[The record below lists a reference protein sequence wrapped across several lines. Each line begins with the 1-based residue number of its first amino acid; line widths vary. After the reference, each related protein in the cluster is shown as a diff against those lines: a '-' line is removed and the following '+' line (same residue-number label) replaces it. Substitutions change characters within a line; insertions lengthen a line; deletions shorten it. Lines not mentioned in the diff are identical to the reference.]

1 MKTRKPSVALLLLL
15 LAVYGANAQC
25 SNQLNTISYDSSVN
39 GSGNATYTFSVPQ
52 FNPALGT
59 LTQVDLDTKVTL
71 IYSFQLENDA
81 NANINNYRS
90 RISRDDE
97 VSSAAL
103 QTPLTNSYQ
112 KTYGYYSL
120 SASDGIPYSGT
131 DYTAQG
137 PLYVMNQV
145 STNNTVFNTADFMG
159 NGLVNFDYNTAT
171 YSTVL
176 GNTQYSYHGTAQDV
190 VNFKITYTYC
200 PSMVLASDITF
211 FTVNKVNNGV
221 IDINWITQNEK
232 PTRNY
237 ELQKSTDGRNYR
249 SVAEFATK
257 TGTSQTGSYSYSYQ
271 IQSADNNKTLLFRLK
286 QVDNGTAR
294 YSAVHAVKVTASAI
308 NQPVLYPNP
317 VKGTA
322 SLLLSSTKRSN
333 WEIEVYSLNGQ
344 LVKRYAFNNALVAKL
359 NTGNELQ
366 RGVYM
371 MNCINKIS
379 KERYIQ
385 RMIVE

>member
-1 MKTRKPSVALLLLL
+1 MKALKPSLALLLLL

-25 SNQLNTISYDSSVN
+25 SNQLNTITYDTAVN
-39 GSGNATYTFSVPQ
+39 GTGNATYTFSFPK

-59 LTQVDLDTKVTL
+59 LTQVDFNSKVTL
-71 IYSFQLENDA
+71 IYSFQLENDD
-81 NANINNYRS
+81 NITINNYRS

-97 VSSAAL
+97 VSSTAL

-112 KTYGYYSL
+112 KTYGNYSL
-120 SASDGIPYSGT
+120 SQSDGIPYSGT

-137 PLYVMNQV
+137 PLYVMNQN

-159 NGLVNFDYNTAT
+159 TGQVDFDYNTTT

-176 GNTQYSYHGTAQDV
+176 GNTKYSYHGTAQDL
-190 VNFKITYTYC
+190 VNLKITYTYC
-200 PSMVLASDITF
+200 PTMVLASDITF
-211 FTVNKVNNGV
+211 FTVNKVNNGI

-232 PTRNY
+232 PNRNY
-237 ELQKSTDGRNYR
+237 ELQKSTDGRSYR
-249 SVAEFATK
+249 SVAEFVAK
-257 TGTSQTGSYSYSYQ
+257 TGTTQTGSYSYSYQ
-271 IQSADNNKTLLFRLK
+271 IQSADNSKTLLFRLK
-286 QVDNGTAR
+286 QVDDGTAR
-294 YSAVHAVKVTASAI
+294 YSAVHAVKLTAPAN

-322 SLLLSSTKRSN
+322 SLLLSNTKRSN

-344 LVKRYAFNNALVAKL
+344 LVKRYTFNNALVAKL
-359 NTGNELQ
+359 NTGNEL
-366 RGVYM
+366 RKGVYM
-371 MNCINKIS
+371 MNCINKTS

-385 RMIVE
+385 RMCVE

>member
-1 MKTRKPSVALLLLL
+1 MKILKPSFALLLLL
-15 LAVYGANAQC
+15 LAVYGADAQC
-25 SNQLNTISYDSSVN
+25 SNQLNTISYDTVVN
-39 GSGNATYTFSVPQ
+39 GSGNATYTFSFPQ

-59 LTQVDLDTKVTL
+59 LTQVDFNSKVTL
-71 IYSFQLENDA
+71 IYSFQLENDD
-81 NANINNYRS
+81 NITVNNYRS
-90 RISRDDE
+90 KISRDDE
-97 VSSAAL
+97 VSGTAL
-103 QTPLTNSYQ
+103 QSPLTNSYQ
-112 KTYGYYSL
+112 KTYGNYSL

-159 NGLVNFDYNTAT
+159 NGLVGFDYNTAT

-176 GNTQYSYHGTAQDV
+176 GNTKYSYHGTAQDV
-190 VNFKITYTYC
+190 VNFKITYTFC
-200 PSMVLASDITF
+200 PSLVLASDITS
-211 FTVNKVNNGV
+211 FTVNKINNGV
-221 IDINWITQNEK
+221 ININWITQNEK
-232 PTRNY
+232 PTCNY

-249 SVAEFATK
+249 SVAEFAAK
-257 TGTSQTGSYSYSYQ
+257 TGASQTGSYSYSYQ

-286 QVDNGTAR
+286 QVNNGTAR
-294 YSAVHAVKVTASAI
+294 YSAVHAVKQTASAN

-322 SLLLSSTKRSN
+322 NLFLSNTKRSN
-333 WEIEVYSLNGQ
+333 WEIEVYSLSGQ
-344 LVKRYAFNNALVAKL
+344 LLKRYTFNNALIGKL
-359 NTGNELQ
+359 NTGNEFQ
-366 RGVYM
+366 KGVYM
-371 MNCINKIS
+371 LNCINKTS

>member
-1 MKTRKPSVALLLLL
+1 MKTLKPFFAFLLLL

-25 SNQLNTISYDSSVN
+25 ANQLNTISYDTAVN
-39 GSGNATYTFSVPQ
+39 GTGNASYIFSFPK
-52 FNPALGT
+52 FNPTLGT
-59 LTQVDLDTKVTL
+59 LTQVDLNSKVTL
-71 IYSFQLENDA
+71 IYSFQLENDD
-81 NANINNYRS
+81 NITINNYRS
-90 RISRDDE
+90 KISRDDE

-112 KTYGYYSL
+112 KTYGNYSL
-120 SASDGIPYSGT
+120 SQTDGIPYSGT

-137 PLYVMNQV
+137 PFYVMNQN
-145 STNNTVFNTADFMG
+145 STTNTVFNTADFMG
-159 NGLVNFDYNTAT
+159 TGQVDFDFNTAT

-176 GNTQYSYHGTAQDV
+176 GNTKYSYHGTAQDA
-190 VNFKITYTYC
+190 VNFKITYTFC
-200 PSMVLASDITF
+200 PSLVLASDITN

-232 PTRNY
+232 PNRNY
-237 ELQKSTDGRNYR
+237 ELQKSTDGQSYR
-249 SVAEFATK
+249 SVAEFAAK
-257 TGTSQTGSYSYSYQ
+257 TSATQTGSYSYSYQ
-271 IQSADNNKTLLFRLK
+271 IQSTDNNKTLLFRLK

-294 YSAVHAVKVTASAI
+294 FSAVHAVRLTASAN

-322 SLLLSSTKRSN
+322 SLLFSTTKRSN

-344 LVKRYAFNNALVAKL
+344 LFKRYTFNNALVGKL
-359 NTGNELQ
+359 NVGNELQ
-366 RGVYM
+366 RGFYM
-371 MNCINKIS
+371 MNCINKTS